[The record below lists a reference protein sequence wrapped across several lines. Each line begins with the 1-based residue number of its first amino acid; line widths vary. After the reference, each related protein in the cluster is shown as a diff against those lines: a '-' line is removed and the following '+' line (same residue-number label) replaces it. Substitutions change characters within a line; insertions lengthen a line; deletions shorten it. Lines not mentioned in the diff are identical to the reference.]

1 MLNNSINVVLN
12 SKNVISGDAQSA
24 TYGISWSSILK
35 KDKRYQMHFTYLG
48 GQNVYTGS
56 KLPLVYFNIP
66 TDTVAAGNNTNANY
80 TQIIGFLRPI
90 VLVGSTNTVYLEA
103 EDNTNLPTVLTCPQ
117 SNIFTI
123 EIRDNTGAL
132 WTDNAGSPAKPAD
145 YVMILRFIEIDED
158 EED

>member
-12 SKNVISGDAQSA
+12 SKNVISGNTQSA

-48 GQNVYTGS
+48 GANNYTGT
-56 KLPLVYFNIP
+56 KLPIVYFGIP
-66 TDTVAAGNNTNANY
+66 TDTVIAGNNTNANY
-80 TQIIGFLRPI
+80 SQIIGFLKPV
-90 VLVGSTNTVYLEA
+90 VLAGASSTSYFQA

-132 WTDNAGSPAKPAD
+132 YTDNASAIPAD
-145 YVMILRFIEIDED
+145 YVMILRFIEIEE
-158 EED
+158 EEDM